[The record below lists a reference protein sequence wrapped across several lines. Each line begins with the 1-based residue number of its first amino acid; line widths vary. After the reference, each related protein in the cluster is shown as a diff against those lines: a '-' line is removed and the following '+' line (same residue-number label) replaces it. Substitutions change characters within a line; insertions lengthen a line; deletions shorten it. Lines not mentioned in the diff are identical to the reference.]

1 MHASQ
6 ALHLHENRCG
16 SISVVGVVFAAMLA
30 WIPSPAQAQAQQGR
44 PAQID
49 GPVARPPVQPQV
61 RLEDLDVSAKRHPAP
76 QWRSGDPVV
85 IIEDL
90 RERPQPDKAAG

>member
-1 MHASQ
+1 MSDEIQ
-6 ALHLHENRCG
+6 PE
-16 SISVVGVVFAAMLA
+16 
-30 WIPSPAQAQAQQGR
+30 QGG

-85 IIEDL
+85 IIEDMS
-90 RERPQPDKAAG
+90 ERPQPGKAHAG